1 MKIGDKVHVTSM
13 GTHCFVSEIIGE
25 TNTSWRVLT
34 AKGPTNYL
42 KRTLQKRGAS
52 SKGFYIEEIYYNRLD
67 KRNYL

>member
-1 MKIGDKVHVTSM
+1 MKIGDKVHVISM
-13 GTHCFVSEIIGE
+13 GTHCFVSTVVGE
-25 TNTSWRVLT
+25 TDSSWRVQT

-52 SKGFYIEEIYYNRLD
+52 SKGFYIEEINYHKLD